1 MSAKAFVLGLALVSS
16 TTTVVATTLQART
29 TADFNRYAAA
39 VMARLEREL
48 KAEGPFLSIERLPA
62 AEQATAR
69 QALLRGETIVERA
82 TRVQDGKN
90 NEIDVD
96 GGLVNHWHG
105 VIFVPN
111 VKLDA
116 LIANIREPGT
126 DKHKQ
131 EDVLRSVVTSRDGDS
146 QKVYLRLKRTK
157 VITVYYDTDY
167 DVKYVRLSPTRAT
180 SNSLSTRIVE
190 VENPGTPQEKLLPEG
205 DDHGFMWRLNSYWR
219 FEEINGGVMVEIES
233 LTLSRQMPFLLKP
246 IAGPIITH
254 IARET
259 LARTLESVR
268 ARFTMKG

>member
-1 MSAKAFVLGLALVSS
+1 MSAKVFALGLALVS
-16 TTTVVATTLQART
+16 TTTVAATTLTSKT

-39 VMARLEREL
+39 VLARLDREL
-48 KAEGPFLSIERLPA
+48 KADGPFLSIERLPA
-62 AEQATAR
+62 AELASAR
-69 QALLRGETIVERA
+69 QALLRGETIVDRPRENA
-82 TRVQDGKN
+82 GND
-90 NEIDVD
+90 IDIE
-96 GGLVNHWHG
+96 GGLINHWHG
-105 VIFVPN
+105 LIFVPN

-116 LIANIREPGT
+116 LIANLREPGA

-180 SNSLSTRIVE
+180 STSLSTRIVE

-205 DDHGFMWRLNSYWR
+205 EDHGFMWRLNSYWR
-219 FEEINGGVMVEIES
+219 FEEMNGGVVVEIES
-233 LTLSRQMPFLLKP
+233 LTLSREMPFLLKP
-246 IAGPIITH
+246 IAGPIIKH
-254 IARET
+254 IAKET

-268 ARFTMKG
+268 GRFSPGRG

>member
-1 MSAKAFVLGLALVSS
+1 MSAKCFVIGLAVVS
-16 TTTVVATTLQART
+16 TTAVVGATTLRSKT
-29 TADFNRYAAA
+29 TADFNRYATA
-39 VMARLEREL
+39 VSARLEREL
-48 KAEGPFLSIERLPA
+48 KAEGPFLSVDRLPPTQRFA
-62 AEQATAR
+62 AR

-82 TRVQDGKN
+82 PTAHDGKD
-90 NEIDVD
+90 EIDID
-96 GGLVNHWHG
+96 GGLINHWHG
-105 VIFVPN
+105 VIFVPRVN
-111 VKLDA
+111 LDA
-116 LIANIREPGT
+116 LIANLREPGA

-167 DVKYVRLSPTRAT
+167 DVKYVRIAPTRAT
-180 SNSLSTRIVE
+180 STSLSTRIVE

-205 DDHGFMWRLNSYWR
+205 EDHGFMWRLNSYWR
-219 FEEINGGVMVEIES
+219 FEETNGGVMVEIES
-233 LTLSRQMPFLLKP
+233 LTLSREMPFLLKP

-268 ARFTMKG
+268 ARFAKG